1 MTAIHLY
8 DDQKARRFEPFALTR
23 PAGELRAGA
32 LLVRER
38 WSFALGAP
46 VAGHLTSA
54 HLAGFDEP
62 GAAPV
67 LETGVVPAGSWVV
80 NARYLPALV
89 RMAVEG
95 TTLVDDGV
103 VAVRL
108 REAKELSEFR
118 DGGVDLASLAAAGG
132 THHVTEPGWWAHEV
146 WDYVR
151 HLVPMLEHDI
161 PRLGATLSAAVPD
174 AMLTALPLGAI
185 QVGAHPVLIE
195 RGAEVEPAVCFDT
208 SAGPIL
214 LRAGSH
220 VHAFTRL
227 VGPLYV
233 GQGSSVT
240 ADRVAASSIGDTCKV
255 HGELSNTIFTGHSN
269 KGHDGFVGHSI
280 LGRWVNLGAGTI
292 TSNLKNTYGTV
303 QLWTPEG
310 IRETGLQFLGT
321 LFGDHAKT
329 GIGLTLTT
337 GTVLGA
343 GANVYG
349 SEMPPKAVSPFAWG
363 EAGRFAEYR
372 ADKFLDVAERMMAR
386 RHVTMSSAMRRQLL
400 ASHAARWTVGA

>member
-1 MTAIHLY
+1 MSAVYLY
-8 DDQKARRFEPFALTR
+8 DDARARRFEPFALTR

-38 WSFALGAP
+38 WSRALGAP

-54 HLAGFDEP
+54 HLAGFEEP

-67 LETGVVPAGSWVV
+67 LTGGIVPAGAWVA
-80 NARYLPALV
+80 NARFLSALARLP
-89 RMAVEG
+89 VEDSVLAAG
-95 TTLVDDGV
+95 DQVA
-103 VAVRL
+103 AVRL
-108 REAKELSEFR
+108 REALPVSEFSDGDVELSSL
-118 DGGVDLASLAAAGG
+118 VPASGIRKSLE
-132 THHVTEPGWWAHEV
+132 HGWWAHEV
-146 WDYVR
+146 WDYVQ
-151 HLVPMLEHDI
+151 HLVPMLEHDV
-161 PRLGATLSAAVPD
+161 PLLGAN
-174 AMLTALPLGAI
+174 LPTDLPSGAI
-185 QVGAHPVLIE
+185 RVGSHPVFIE
-195 RGAEVEPAVCFDT
+195 AGAVVEPSVCFDT

-220 VHAFTRL
+220 AHAFTRL

-233 GQGSSVT
+233 GEGSSVT
-240 ADRVAASSIGDTCKV
+240 ADKIAASSIGDTCKV

-310 IRETGLQFLGT
+310 VRETGLQFLGT

-337 GTVLGA
+337 GSVLGT

-349 SEMPPKAVSPFAWG
+349 SVMPPKAVAPFAWG
-363 EAGRFAEYR
+363 ESGHFVDFR
-372 ADKFLDVAERMMAR
+372 ADKFLGVAERMMAR
-386 RHVTMSSAMRRQLL
+386 RHVTLSDSMRQQLL
-400 ASHAARWTVGA
+400 ASYAARWRAS